1 MAYDLL
7 QEVIPGRC
15 DRRYLEILE
24 LAAKEG
30 EAQVEDVLRLL
41 LASERN

>member
-1 MAYDLL
+1 LKEQL
-7 QEVIPGRC
+7 PNRC

-30 EAQVEDVLRLL
+30 EARVEDALRLL
-41 LASERN
+41 LVSERGNGHS